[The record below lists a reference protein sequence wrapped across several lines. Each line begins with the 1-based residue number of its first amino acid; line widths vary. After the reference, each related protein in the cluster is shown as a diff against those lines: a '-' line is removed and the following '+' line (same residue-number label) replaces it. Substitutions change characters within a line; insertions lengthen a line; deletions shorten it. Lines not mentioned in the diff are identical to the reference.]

1 MEITEEITRRRQ
13 TIALDDP
20 ESVYPEIRDLLERR
34 MSFDDVQEEKY
45 FHDVEEGTI
54 RSKIITT
61 EYYDQHSREEIEI
74 YLYISKRSRE
84 LDLQIKAKLITHY
97 ELEGWKGSLWYYA
110 YRSLYEK
117 FLYGKVRHEYVPAV
131 EEKAEQLLQR
141 VKDNVEARAG

>member
-1 MEITEEITRRRQ
+1 M
-13 TIALDDP
+13 ALDDP

-34 MSFDDVQEEKY
+34 MSFDKVREEKY
-45 FHDVEEGTI
+45 FHDVEDGTV
-54 RSKIITT
+54 RSKIVTV

-97 ELEGWKGSLWYYA
+97 ELEGWKSSLWYYA

-117 FLYGKVRHEYVPAV
+117 FLYGKVRHEYVHAI
-131 EEKAEQLLQR
+131 EQKADQLLQR
-141 VKDNVEARAG
+141 IKDNVEARAR